1 MKSDT
6 PAILGGTPLG
16 PVEDYPWPP
25 ATDAI
30 REAIERVYKSGDWGR
45 YHGNE
50 CQGLKN
56 ELCEYLGLEHV
67 ELCCSGTAAVELAL
81 RGAKVGEGD
90 EVILSAYDFKGNF
103 TDVLAVG
110 GTPVL
115 VDPSAG
121 NWNLDPARLVEAV
134 SDKTTAIL
142 VSHLHG
148 GIVPMKAVMD
158 FADEHSL
165 VVIEDAAQMPGAVVS
180 GRQAGTWGHVGVFSF
195 GGSKLLSAGRGGT
208 VFTNDSGIAQRI
220 HLHCH
225 RGNHA
230 YPLSELQAAV
240 VRPQLSALD
249 SMNEVRAKTVE
260 ALSDR
265 VSDFDGLSIF
275 ENQVSDISPGY
286 YKVGFKFRGEHLVGL
301 SRQQFSDAMRSEGV
315 ALSPGFRSL
324 HRIHS
329 KRRFR
334 AVGELSNADEA
345 DDQVMVLSHPGLL
358 AGNTFV
364 DHFIRALARVQENA
378 ARIRAESG
386 N

>member
-1 MKSDT
+1 
-6 PAILGGTPLG
+6 
-16 PVEDYPWPP
+16 
-25 ATDAI
+25 
-30 REAIERVYKSGDWGR
+30 
-45 YHGNE
+45 
-50 CQGLKN
+50 
-56 ELCEYLGLEHV
+56 
-67 ELCCSGTAAVELAL
+67 
-81 RGAKVGEGD
+81 
-90 EVILSAYDFKGNF
+90 
-103 TDVLAVG
+103 
-110 GTPVL
+110 
-115 VDPSAG
+115 
-121 NWNLDPARLVEAV
+121 
-134 SDKTTAIL
+134 
-142 VSHLHG
+142 
-148 GIVPMKAVMD
+148 
-158 FADEHSL
+158 
-165 VVIEDAAQMPGAVVS
+165 
-180 GRQAGTWGHVGVFSF
+180 
-195 GGSKLLSAGRGGT
+195 
-208 VFTNDSGIAQRI
+208 
-220 HLHCH
+220 LHCH